1 MSRRRGAVRSAL
13 ATAFGFAVV
22 TVLVTAVAACTV
34 GGEPTPV
41 EAPDLSGQ
49 AVDTG
54 VFPAGATRVPAPA
67 LPGVIADVTGRPLH
81 GEADPARCT
90 PAAVSVDGAAASS
103 GPAGT
108 GTAATLTSL
117 IVSVSESLDQAES
130 LLHRCGTYRTGT
142 AGVATSTIRTEILP
156 PPTASAGVD
165 TLALRRTTTT
175 GGEINPLV
183 TSTTTLIGQRD
194 GARVYVEYRA
204 SGGAAMPADAGTA
217 LDALFQASVAAAWP

>member
-1 MSRRRGAVRSAL
+1 MPAGWRTQWPGPTSTREVGTACQPSLRIGLGSSSTASSRRSVRR
-13 ATAFGFAVV
+13 
-22 TVLVTAVAACTV
+22 
-34 GGEPTPV
+34 
-41 EAPDLSGQ
+41 
-49 AVDTG
+49 
-54 VFPAGATRVPAPA
+54 AG
-67 LPGVIADVTGRPLH
+67 
-81 GEADPARCT
+81 
-90 PAAVSVDGAAASS
+90 S
-103 GPAGT
+103 GT

-130 LLHRCGTYRTGT
+130 LLQRCGTYRTGT